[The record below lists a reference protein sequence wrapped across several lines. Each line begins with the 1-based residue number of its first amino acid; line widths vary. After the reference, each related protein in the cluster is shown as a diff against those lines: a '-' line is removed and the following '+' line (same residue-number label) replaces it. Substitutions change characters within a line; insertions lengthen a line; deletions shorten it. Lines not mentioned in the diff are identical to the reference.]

1 MVAGIVE
8 IQSQRWNSVPAK
20 AGRVMKRFPKML
32 TLMVVGLALTLVA
45 ACGGG
50 LDQEDVDA
58 AVQKALAE
66 AEADEGPSFYEGK
79 TIRLLVGFSAGGGYD
94 TYARAISRHIGKHIP
109 GNPDIIVEN
118 MTGAGSLVAANHLY
132 NQAKP
137 DGLTLGSWNSAH
149 LLIEALE
156 GNEGILFSG
165 ERFGYIGAPS
175 DGNPVCAVM
184 GHAGLSGDDLLGGT
198 VIKFGATGAFGS
210 AFSDTVRLMNEF
222 LGTDIEL
229 VTGYR
234 GSSRV
239 RLGMQEKEVAGGCF
253 GWESMAVTARAML
266 DAEGDDKLIPF
277 ATVFKSDD
285 PELAGLPSIRDL
297 ITDEA
302 NKVLF
307 DVWSVGYR
315 FQRPWTTP
323 PGTPE
328 DRIETLRAAFAATMV
343 DPAFL
348 ADAEQAGLAISAISG
363 AQVEEWVLET
373 LRISADTKEAMQ
385 FLVPSE

>member
-1 MVAGIVE
+1 
-8 IQSQRWNSVPAK
+8 
-20 AGRVMKRFPKML
+20 MKRANRFPKVL
-32 TLMVVGLALTLVA
+32 TLFVVALTLTLVA

-50 LDQEDVDA
+50 DALSQEDVDA

-66 AEADEGPSFYEGK
+66 AQADEGPPFYEGK

-94 TYARAISRHIGKHIP
+94 TYARAIARHIGRQIP
-109 GNPDIIVEN
+109 GNPDVIVEN
-118 MTGAGSLVAANHLY
+118 MTGAGSLVAANFLY

-149 LLIEALE
+149 LLIAALE

-184 GHAGLSGDDLLGGT
+184 GHAGLSGEDLLGGAAA
-198 VIKFGATGAFGS
+198 KFGATGSFGG

-222 LGTDIEL
+222 VGTNIE
-229 VTGYR
+229 VVSGYR

-239 RLGMQEKEVAGGCF
+239 RLGMQEKEVQGGCF

-277 ATVFKSDD
+277 ATVFPSDD
-285 PELAGLPSIRDL
+285 PELANLPSIRDL

-302 NKVLF
+302 NKALW
-307 DVWSVGYR
+307 DVWTVGYR
-315 FQRPWTTP
+315 FQRPWTAP

-328 DRIETLRAAFAATMV
+328 DRIETLRAAFAATMA

-373 LRISADTKEAMQ
+373 LRISSETKEALQ
-385 FLVPSE
+385 FLVQVE

>member
-1 MVAGIVE
+1 
-8 IQSQRWNSVPAK
+8 
-20 AGRVMKRFPKML
+20 MKRFPKML
-32 TLMVVGLALTLVA
+32 TLMMVGLALTLVA
-45 ACGGG
+45 ACGGDDG
-50 LDQEDVDA
+50 LSQEDVDT

-66 AEADEGPSFYEGK
+66 QADEGSSFYEGK

-94 TYARAISRHIGKHIP
+94 TYARAIARHIGSHIP
-109 GNPDIIVEN
+109 GNPDVIVEN

-132 NQAKP
+132 NQAKA

-149 LLIEALE
+149 LLFEALE

-184 GHAGLSGDDLLGGT
+184 GHAGLSGDELLGGAAA
-198 VIKFGATGAFGS
+198 KFGATGSFGS

-222 LGTDIEL
+222 VGTDIE
-229 VTGYR
+229 VVAGYR

-239 RLGMQEKEVAGGCF
+239 RLAMQEKEVQGGCF
-253 GWESMAVTARAML
+253 GWESMSVTGRAML

-277 ATVFKSDD
+277 ATAFPSDD
-285 PELAGLPSIRDL
+285 PEIADLPTIRDL

-302 NKVLF
+302 NKALW
-307 DVWSVGYR
+307 DVWTLGYR
-315 FQRPWTTP
+315 FQRPWTAP

-328 DRIETLRAAFAATMV
+328 DRIETLRAAFAATMA

-348 ADAEQAGLAISAISG
+348 ADAATAGLAIAAISG

-373 LRISADTKEAMQ
+373 LRIDSETKEALQ
-385 FLVPSE
+385 FLVQAN

>member
-1 MVAGIVE
+1 
-8 IQSQRWNSVPAK
+8 
-20 AGRVMKRFPKML
+20 MKRFPKLL

-45 ACGGG
+45 ACGADGVS
-50 LDQEDVDA
+50 QEDVDA
-58 AVQKALAE
+58 AVQQAVEDALAGV
-66 AEADEGPSFYEGK
+66 AADEGPSFYEGK

-94 TYARAISRHIGKHIP
+94 TYARAIARHIGKHIP
-109 GNPDIIVEN
+109 GNPDIIVQN

-149 LLIEALE
+149 LLFEALE
-156 GNEGILFSG
+156 GNPGILFSG

-184 GHAGLSGDDLLGGT
+184 GHAGLSGDDLLGGAAA
-198 VIKFGATGAFGS
+198 KFGATGAFGS

-222 LGTDIEL
+222 TGTDIEI
-229 VTGYR
+229 VAGYR
-234 GSSRV
+234 GSARV
-239 RLGMQEKEVAGGCF
+239 RLGMQEKEVQGGCF
-253 GWESMAVTARAML
+253 GWESMSVTGRAML

-277 ATVFKSDD
+277 ATAFASDD
-285 PELAGLPSIRDL
+285 PEIADLPTIRDL

-302 NKVLF
+302 NKALW
-307 DVWSVGYR
+307 DVWALGYR

-348 ADAEQAGLAISAISG
+348 ADAELAGLAIAAISG
-363 AQVEEWVLET
+363 AQVEEWVLQT
-373 LRISADTKEAMQ
+373 LRIDSETKEALQ
-385 FLVPSE
+385 FLVPVE